1 MSHRQATCATCAT
14 CAQHQARRHGP
25 HPENR
30 DKGGGGRGVG
40 EKVKIGSRVARA
52 ATEAVAAT
60 NQQTRPADR
69 RTLKCPGL
77 GPMDRIPPRQPSQV
91 PTGYGPG
98 NAIEGLALA
107 ASAFRVPP
115 RVVLHRRYD
124 GKTEPTRKNSATIS
138 LVISTA
144 RWRLMSICPVMQA
157 TASSL
162 RRCPIRSST
171 SAWASKALAFH
182 ADCWMS
188 ICRAICVRRLTT
200 SMKALSSLFLAKAV
214 RRR

>member
-30 DKGGGGRGVG
+30 PTGPAPMQVG
-40 EKVKIGSRVARA
+40 APFKPGSRVARA

-60 NQQTRPADR
+60 NHQTRPADR

-107 ASAFRVPP
+107 AGAFGCRPESCIDATT
-115 RVVLHRRYD
+115 LRRYD
-124 GKTEPTRKNSATIS
+124 AT
-138 LVISTA
+138 TA
-144 RWRLMSICPVMQA
+144 RP
-157 TASSL
+157 
-162 RRCPIRSST
+162 
-171 SAWASKALAFH
+171 
-182 ADCWMS
+182 
-188 ICRAICVRRLTT
+188 
-200 SMKALSSLFLAKAV
+200 
-214 RRR
+214 